1 MDILILNGFLRRPCS
16 AARIIRA
23 LSFKVSKSNFYL
35 EILVKCGTS
44 VSLISIHINLS
55 VQALY
60 VAPYEYFSSC
70 VKMFTPLSTVR
81 RVVF

>member
-1 MDILILNGFLRRPCS
+1 MEILILNGFLRRPCS

-23 LSFKVSKSNFYL
+23 LIFKVSKGNFYL

-44 VSLISIHINLS
+44 VSLIRIQRNLS

-60 VAPYEYFSSC
+60 EAPQEYYSSY
-70 VKMFTPLSTVR
+70 VKMFTPLSAVR